1 MYVTSKKEK
10 RPSTRRKDTKKSGL
24 TQVIGQIKSV
34 VIEKCRQWHVGLDD
48 MKRDGE
54 SLTLYGHTV
63 GRSATCP
70 YCGKRTTRVHR
81 YSLRKI
87 QCTEWLGHH
96 TTLVLESRHMVC
108 TNPKCER
115 KIFAEPLA
123 MTRPYGRHTHEV
135 EDRIRNEALGQTARK
150 ASETLSMQHI
160 WISASACIRVLR
172 QMGRVNPEVRTSG
185 YVGMDDFAKR
195 KGHKYMCAIVDH
207 YTREVLAVFDS
218 RYGQEI
224 IDWLKS
230 HPEIK
235 VVTRDGSQSYASI
248 ITAASGLIMQIS
260 DRFHLMQN
268 LKKDAVEPIRALLGQ
283 KRMKQPYPYPS
294 EDEAYR
300 YIMEDILE
308 MGDAGHRK
316 KVRTYYDVRRLKD
329 EGKSIAETA
338 RLLGIRSQKVY
349 KVLGTDMSK
358 VLSTDQKQALKVAR
372 EMARIISDGCIT
384 YTAVAKKL
392 QGKVESRI
400 VHKCMRSVTGRYKV
414 LREKVRIHNKSLADK
429 GKTVRVKA
437 DSIWK
442 YIVTGE
448 TTSKKLLK
456 LHETNP
462 EVERVIQICILF
474 RKMLHGEDDAPTMD
488 DWLKEAWKC
497 PVKEIRGFAEY
508 VCNDR
513 KAVEMACR
521 TRFNNG
527 LLEGTVN
534 KAKAIKRSMYNRAN
548 ADVLR
553 AKMIYA
559 GLKWDWNHHL
569 N

>member
-1 MYVTSKKEK
+1 MS
-10 RPSTRRKDTKKSGL
+10 
-24 TQVIGQIKSV
+24 
-34 VIEKCRQWHVGLDD
+34 EKCHQWRIGLYD
-48 MKRDGE
+48 MERDGE
-54 SLTLYGHTV
+54 CITLYGHTM
-63 GRSATCP
+63 GRSAVCP
-70 YCGKRTTRVHR
+70 CCGKRSTALHSYR
-81 YSLRKI
+81 LRKI

-96 TTLVLESRHMVC
+96 TTLVLETRHMIC
-108 TNPKCER
+108 TNPKCDK

-123 MTRPYGRHTHEV
+123 MTRPYGRQTHEV
-135 EDRIRNEALGQTARK
+135 QERIRHESLGQTARR
-150 ASETLSMQHI
+150 ASATLSMQHI
-160 WISASACIRVLR
+160 HVSASACIRVLR
-172 QMGRVNPEVRTSG
+172 LMGRVNPEVRTSG
-185 YVGMDDFAKR
+185 YVGMDDFAKW

-248 ITAASGLIMQIS
+248 ITAASSLIMQIS
-260 DRFHLMQN
+260 DRFHLMHN
-268 LKKDAVEPIRALLGQ
+268 LKKDAVEPIKALLGQ

-300 YIMEDILE
+300 YIMDDILE
-308 MGDAGHRK
+308 MGDARHRK
-316 KVRTYYDVRRLKD
+316 KVRAYYDVRRMKD

-338 RLLGIRSQKVY
+338 RHLGIKPQKVY
-349 KVLGTDMSK
+349 QALGTDMSK
-358 VLSTDQKQALKVAR
+358 ILNPYQKQAMKVAR
-372 EMARIISDGCIT
+372 EMARIISAGCIT

-392 QGKVESRI
+392 RGKVESHI
-400 VHKCMRSVTGRYKV
+400 VHKCMRSVTERYRV
-414 LREKVRIHNKSLADK
+414 LREEVRIHNKSLADK
-429 GKTVRVKA
+429 GKTVRIKA

-448 TTSKKLLK
+448 TESKKLLK
-456 LHETNP
+456 LHETHP
-462 EVERVIQICILF
+462 EVDQIIQICIRF
-474 RKMLHGEDDAPTMD
+474 RKMLHDEEDAPTID
-488 DWLKEAWKC
+488 DWIEEAQKC
-497 PVKEIRGFAEY
+497 TVKEIRDYADY
-508 VCNDR
+508 IKKDR
-513 KAVEMACR
+513 DAVLRACQ

-527 LLEGTVN
+527 LLEGTIN
-534 KAKAIKRSMYNRAN
+534 KAKAIKRGMYNRAN

-559 GLKWDWNHHL
+559 GLKWDWNYHL